1 MPHAKSLVKKNLLL
15 RVDKK
20 SITEPLTKNKINEKL
35 RFGDMDCKIWES
47 FYFVVYIFLLM
58 NYLLKSCMPGTQLHL
73 TRHHDDKEDLSISF
87 LWDFM
92 IVFSVLQ
99 N

>member
-47 FYFVVYIFLLM
+47 FYFVVYIF
-58 NYLLKSCMPGTQLHL
+58 
-73 TRHHDDKEDLSISF
+73 
-87 LWDFM
+87 
-92 IVFSVLQ
+92 
-99 N
+99 